1 MEEMITRIGGVTLD
15 RRFSGGEDSY
25 SEGDQVE
32 ELLLEAFRTG
42 ADTDEILRRDGRWP
56 VLYQLSPER
65 KNLLEVMDLRPS
77 DRVELALVGVIKGTR
92 YYPEKARRL
101 FIYKNKNGRV
111 RAMWM
116 GSRVGGPIDDF
127 RFVDGRIRVLGH
139 TTDGKYVVAE
149 YQWQGFGLE
158 FIRYLCQN
166 EDEAVARRFFS
177 E

>member
-1 MEEMITRIGGVTLD
+1 MSNRKLLYAIA
-15 RRFSGGEDSY
+15 
-25 SEGDQVE
+25 
-32 ELLLEAFRTG
+32 LLLLSATADAQTFSIEHVNDSLNYLVLTENGKTDKWELPYPVYQFQTG
-42 ADTDEILRRDGRWP
+42 DVDGDGKP
-56 VLYQLSPER
+56 DAP
-65 KNLLEVMDLRPS
+65 
-77 DRVELALVGVIKGTR
+77 VGVIKGTR

-149 YQWQGFGLE
+149 YRWQGFGLE
-158 FIRYLCQN
+158 FIRYLCKN
-166 EDEAVARRFFS
+166 EDETTARRYL
-177 E
+177 EENDEKGRTKERE

>member
-1 MEEMITRIGGVTLD
+1 LRIEKLL
-15 RRFSGGEDSY
+15 FALP
-25 SEGDQVE
+25 
-32 ELLLEAFRTG
+32 LLLLSATVHAQIFSIEHVNDSLNYLVLTENGQQDKWKLAYPVYQFQTG
-42 ADTDEILRRDGRWP
+42 DVDGDGKTD
-56 VLYQLSPER
+56 
-65 KNLLEVMDLRPS
+65 
-77 DRVELALVGVIKGTR
+77 ALVGVIKGTR

-116 GSRVGGPIDDF
+116 GSKVGGPIDDF

-158 FIRYLCQN
+158 FICYLCKN
-166 EDEAVARRFFS
+166 ESEELARTILDSPVIR
-177 E
+177 

>member
-1 MEEMITRIGGVTLD
+1 M
-15 RRFSGGEDSY
+15 SY
-25 SEGDQVE
+25 CK
-32 ELLLEAFRTG
+32 LLLFFCAFSATVRAQTFSIEHVNDSLNYLVLTENEHQDKWKLAYPVYQFQTG
-42 ADTDEILRRDGRWP
+42 DVDGDGKTD
-56 VLYQLSPER
+56 
-65 KNLLEVMDLRPS
+65 
-77 DRVELALVGVIKGTR
+77 ALVGVIKGTR

-101 FIYKNKNGRV
+101 FIYKNKNGHI

-158 FIRYLCQN
+158 FVCYLCQN
-166 EDEAVARRFFS
+166 EDEAVARRFFLS
-177 E
+177 